1 MKLNTLMSLSLL
13 SLAAITFN
21 LSAAEAESTA
31 TQKKVVVALKTD
43 DVELHEMDIS
53 HLQPGDAETI
63 ITEDG
68 KTIDLLRTEDDVE
81 IYIDGKLLELG
92 SEGAGHQK
100 VVHARHQ
107 EIQIDCDAEA
117 DCEETVWFG
126 EDEADG
132 QDKQHDVEKV
142 YIIHKEVKTN

>member
-13 SLAAITFN
+13 SLAAITFSITFN
-21 LSAAEAESTA
+21 LSAAEAESTD
-31 TQKKVVVALKTD
+31 TRKKVVVALKTD

-81 IYIDGKLLELG
+81 IYVDGKLLELG
-92 SEGAGHQK
+92 AEGVGHHK
-100 VVHARHQ
+100 VVHARHK
-107 EIQIDCDAEA
+107 EMGIDCDAAA
-117 DCEETVWFG
+117 DCEELEWLS
-126 EDEADG
+126 
-132 QDKQHDVEKV
+132 
-142 YIIHKEVKTN
+142 